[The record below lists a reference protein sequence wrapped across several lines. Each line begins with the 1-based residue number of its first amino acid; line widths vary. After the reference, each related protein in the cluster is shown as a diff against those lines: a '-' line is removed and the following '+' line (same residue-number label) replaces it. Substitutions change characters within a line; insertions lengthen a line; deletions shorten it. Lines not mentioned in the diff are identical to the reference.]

1 MGRKNEAEESATTLN
16 MDEALGEFREMQ
28 SGYSEQAQPEKV
40 RIQPRIVRR
49 FYEVVTRFYEF
60 GWGTSFHFA
69 PRSRGENLAAAQRR
83 QQEEIVRLLG
93 LKAGMVAGDVGCGI
107 GGPMMNIASASGA
120 GIVGINIS
128 EHQIQRG
135 RTLVEKAGLTDRCE
149 FLHANY
155 LDLPCA
161 DNHFDA
167 MYSIEAVCH
176 SPDRLKAFQET
187 FRTLKPGGKFVIF
200 DWALTEL
207 FDAADARHADIRKRI
222 EYANATPDLFTAQEQ
237 IECIKTAGFEVVYAA
252 DHALDPDSETPWYMS
267 LEGRDFSLSSMA
279 RTPAGR
285 IFTANFTRI
294 LELLRLAPQG
304 TSDTARML
312 NIAADALVEAGQL
325 GIFTPCFLVHARK
338 PEQDVRTSS

>member
-1 MGRKNEAEESATTLN
+1 MGRENEAEVSATTRN

-28 SGYSEQAQPEKV
+28 SGYSEQAQPDKV

-83 QQEEIVRLLG
+83 QQAEIVSLLG

-107 GGPMMNIASASGA
+107 GGPMMSIASVSGA

-176 SPDRLKAFQET
+176 SPDRLQAFREI

-200 DWALTEL
+200 DWVLTEL
-207 FDAADARHADIRKRI
+207 FDTADARHTDIRKRI

-237 IECIKTAGFEVVYAA
+237 IECIGSAGFEILQAN
-252 DHALDPDSETPWYMS
+252 DRALNSDSETPWFMS
-267 LEGRDFSLSSMA
+267 LEGRDFSLTSVA

-285 IFTANFTRI
+285 AFTASFTRV
-294 LELLRLAPQG
+294 LEWLRLAPQG
-304 TSDTARML
+304 TSDTAKML

-338 PEQDVRTSS
+338 PEGA